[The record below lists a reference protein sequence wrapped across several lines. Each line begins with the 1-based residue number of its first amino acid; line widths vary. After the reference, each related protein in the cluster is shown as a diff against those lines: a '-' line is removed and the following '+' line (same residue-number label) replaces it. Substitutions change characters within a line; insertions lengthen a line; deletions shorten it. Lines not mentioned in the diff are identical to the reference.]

1 MESFIREWDE
11 DDNYP
16 QSSSPGLAFFLMM
29 VFMAQIIGFSYA
41 FSFIFTSPAA
51 CMAFMPMLVLLSI
64 FIPTILIIIVAIII
78 EQVTGTFTTN
88 GGPQLWGT
96 MIVSP
101 LGALFSGL
109 LDCSLNLSSKFDKNV
124 FPSIGATLAFMIV
137 ETVLYIMFA
146 YYIDSSTVSPVTLM
160 PDPTFDS
167 NTMLQSLD
175 NDVASERVK
184 VLNDETKPCDPDV
197 PLRVVELRKVYPPKR
212 TNMKPVVA
220 AENVTFQVQ
229 RGEIFGLL
237 GANGAGKTTTLSM
250 LTRHT
255 IPTCGNAYVTGH
267 SVLTNFLQGAASL
280 GVVTQNNSLWD
291 LLSVES
297 HLYLFARLRGIPEA
311 NVKAVVDSTID
322 ELELSPHR
330 HKRSMNLSGGMKRKL
345 CVAIA
350 LIGDPT
356 VVLLDEISAG
366 LDPVSRRNLWRVIL
380 KTMSHRSVI
389 LTTHSMEEAE
399 VLCKRIGIMVKGQ
412 LRALGTKQH
421 LKSKFGSGYELVVKL
436 QVKDFV
442 KQTAKLEAFIL
453 SIFPNAKMLAE
464 NGGLVTYHIP
474 ASEMR
479 IGMAFSR
486 LYESKV
492 ALDIEEFIF
501 SQPTL
506 EQVFIKTVITHSPE
520 ELAAS
525 PLRAQLLI
533 LDSSRKSSISV
544 HSGDFLGAPDDEYAG
559 GQVVEE
565 PNRCGWRP
573 YWLKRFAAF
582 FTLLFIIFVIV
593 MFSPSGRFLFFP
605 AVIVLVIACTFCNCL
620 CCSCCN
626 NPKDQD

>member
-1 MESFIREWDE
+1 METFVREWDE
-11 DDNYP
+11 DDDNT

-29 VFMAQIIGFSYA
+29 VFMAQIISFSYA
-41 FSFIFTSPAA
+41 FSFMFSSPAA

-78 EQVTGTFTTN
+78 EQISGHFTTN

-96 MIVSP
+96 MVVSP

-109 LDCSLNLSSKFDKNV
+109 LDCSLNLSSKFGNNV
-124 FPSIGATLAFMIV
+124 FPSIGATLAFMII
-137 ETVLYIMFA
+137 ETVLYIIFA
-146 YYIDSSTVSPVTLM
+146 YYVDSRAVCPVTLM
-160 PDPTFDS
+160 PDPTFNPDAL
-167 NTMLQSLD
+167 LQSLD

-184 VLNDETKPCDPDV
+184 VLNDEGKPYDPQV

-212 TNMKPVVA
+212 TNMKPIVA

-267 SVLTNFLQGAASL
+267 SVLSNFIKGAANL

-297 HLYLFARLRGIPEA
+297 HLYLFARLRGIPEI

-322 ELELSPHR
+322 ELELTPHR

-350 LIGDPT
+350 LIGDPSI
-356 VVLLDEISAG
+356 VLLDEISAG

-436 QVKDFV
+436 QVNDFV
-442 KQTAKLEAFIL
+442 AQTAKLEAFVL
-453 SIFPNAKMLAE
+453 SVFPSAKMLAE
-464 NGGLVTYHIP
+464 NGGLITYHIP
-474 ASEMR
+474 AKEMH
-479 IGMAFSR
+479 IGLAFSKF
-486 LYESKV
+486 YESKAV
-492 ALDIEEFIF
+492 LDIEEFMF

-525 PLRAQLLI
+525 PLRAQLL
-533 LDSSRKSSISV
+533 LLNSSRKSSMSV
-544 HSGDFLGAPDDEYAG
+544 HSGDLLASPEDEQQPG
-559 GQVVEE
+559 EVVEE
-565 PNRCGWRP
+565 RNRCGWRP
-573 YWLKRFAAF
+573 TWLRRFAGF
-582 FTLLFIIFVIV
+582 FTLLFIIFVAL
-593 MFSPSGRFLFFP
+593 MFSPSGNYLFFP
-605 AVIVLVIACTFCNCL
+605 TVLMLVLACIFGNCL